1 LLLNGFVKE
10 NFVLLLL
17 VGLSTLE
24 PDEDEL
30 EDEDDAGDELE
41 ADDDESEDELEDED
55 DAGDELEDEDDAG
68 DELEDEDDAGD
79 ELEDEPVSDIMIRI
93 LYNNHIIIYIII

>member
-68 DELEDEDDAGD
+68 DELEDE
-79 ELEDEPVSDIMIRI
+79 PVSDIMIRI
-93 LYNNHIIIYIII
+93 LYNNHIIIYSII